1 MTVAHQS
8 HAGTASAG
16 VLVAMTAL
24 VFVGVIYVVAAQ
36 RCRRQPRGWKHW
48 HTASF
53 IVGLIILGLA
63 LRPST
68 SDAFPDHMLGHLL
81 LGMYAP
87 LALALGAPM
96 TLILRTAPVSVTKPL
111 VHLLRSRP
119 AQIATHPAVLLTST
133 IGGLAALYFTPLFAL
148 TERHEALHMVMHVHF
163 FVSGYLFAWMIAG
176 PDPGPE
182 RPSVHT
188 RLAVL
193 GLAILGHA
201 VIAQLLYAGLFVR
214 VGAPLDELRAGGTL
228 MYYWGDIAEIL
239 LALALLL
246 TWRPDHRGKAT
257 GQRRRRDREAVAIR
271 PSRSEIGLS
280 TSSRSD
286 LLDGTGQYTAHRV
299 SPDLGL

>member
-1 MTVAHQS
+1 
-8 HAGTASAG
+8 
-16 VLVAMTAL
+16 MTAL
-24 VFVGVIYVVAAQ
+24 VFVGVIYIVAAQ
-36 RCRRQPRGWKHW
+36 RCRRQPRGWNHW

-53 IVGLIILGLA
+53 IVGLIVLGLA

-68 SDAFPDHMLGHLL
+68 SDAFSDHMLGHLL

-111 VHLLRSRP
+111 VHLLRPRP

-133 IGGLAALYFTPLFAL
+133 IGGLAALYFTPLFAR

-182 RPSVHT
+182 RPSVRT

-214 VGAPLDELRAGGTL
+214 VDAPLDELRAGGTL

-257 GQRRRRDREAVAIR
+257 GQRRRRDREPVAIR
-271 PSRSEIGLS
+271 PSGSEIGLS

-286 LLDGTGQYTAHRV
+286 LLDGTGQYPAHRV